1 MRSPRVPY
9 LLLLLL
15 LTVAFS
21 VAAWV
26 EPRYQ
31 AREEA
36 HTGDMMSFLL
46 GDSRRLFAGLFFRRA
61 DVYFHS
67 GFYPTVFDN
76 QESFQTPHMAED
88 AGALKGHNEG
98 DETAFMGPPLD
109 FIEAFSRHFKPSH
122 HTHLDEG
129 GAQGTNGPDL
139 DLGEKGGE
147 VREILPWLKI
157 SAELDPNQIETY
169 RTTAYWLRKRMGKV
183 DEAESFLREGLRANP
198 YNPALLYE
206 LGCIYH
212 EDRTNDV
219 HAMNLW
225 ELGVRKM
232 DEQKSAKTEQDN
244 FILLQLTLG
253 LARLEEDGGDY
264 AEAIK
269 WLEREKTVSPYPDVI
284 TRQIEDDRKKL
295 EDSQKPGADTPAK
308 TGTQPP

>member
-1 MRSPRVPY
+1 M
-9 LLLLLL
+9 LLL

-31 AREEA
+31 ERQEA
-36 HTGDMMSFLL
+36 HSSDMMSFLL
-46 GDSRRLFAGLFFRRA
+46 GDSRRLFANHFFVKA

-67 GFYPTVFDN
+67 GFYPTIFDN
-76 QESFQTPHMAED
+76 QQSFQTPHMAED
-88 AGALKGHNEG
+88 AGALKGHNQG

-109 FIEAFSRHFKPSH
+109 FIEAFRRHFTPSS

-129 GAQGTNGPDL
+129 GAQGPNGVDL

-157 SAELDPNQIETY
+157 SAELDPNRIETY
-169 RTTAYWLRKRMGKV
+169 MVTAYWLRKKMGKV
-183 DEAESFLREGLRANP
+183 DEAEAFLREGLRANP
-198 YNPALLYE
+198 NNPAILYE
-206 LGCIYH
+206 LGRIYH

-219 HAMNLW
+219 HAINLW

-232 DEQKSAKTEQDN
+232 DEQKSVKTEQDN

-253 LARLEEDGGDY
+253 LARLEEDHGNY
-264 AEAIK
+264 AKAIQ
-269 WLEREKTVSPYPDVI
+269 WLEREKAVSPYPSVVQK
-284 TRQIEDDRKKL
+284 QIEDDRQKL
-295 EDSQKPGADTPAK
+295 ADSPKSGADTPVK
-308 TGTQPP
+308 TGSPPP

>member
-1 MRSPRVPY
+1 M
-9 LLLLLL
+9 LALL

-21 VAAWV
+21 MATWV

-36 HTGDMMSFLL
+36 HAGDMMSFLL

-67 GFYPTVFDN
+67 GFYPTIFDN
-76 QESFQTPHMAED
+76 RDSFQTPHMAED

-98 DETAFMGPPLD
+98 DESAFMGPPAD
-109 FIEAFSRHFKPSH
+109 FIEAFGRHFMPSH

-157 SAELDPNQIETY
+157 SAELDPNSIETY
-169 RTTAYWLRKRMGKV
+169 QTTAYWLRKRMSKIN
-183 DEAESFLREGLRANP
+183 EAEEFLREGLRANP
-198 YNPALLYE
+198 YNPALLFE
-206 LGCIYH
+206 LGRLYH

-219 HAMNLW
+219 QARNLW

-232 DEQKSAKTEQDN
+232 DEQKTLKTDQDN
-244 FILLQLTLG
+244 DILLKLTLN
-253 LARLEEDGGDY
+253 LARLDEDQGNL
-264 AEAIK
+264 AAAVH
-269 WLEREKTVSPYPDVI
+269 WLEREKTVSPFPSVI
-284 TRQIEDDRKKL
+284 AKQIL
-295 EDSQKPGADTPAK
+295 EDRQKLAGTNAPASNGSQSH
-308 TGTQPP
+308 